1 MRNRFAVVLACSGLV
16 LSACSGMGG
25 VSDAEACR
33 TLQLAR
39 GASLDLEMAVI
50 KQNPKNLHEILPP
63 TSDTIA
69 KFDEVESSLTEL
81 ADKLGS
87 GDKADLAFQLFKD
100 LDSMLQDAYAGR
112 MLSMETGSA
121 LASDMTQ
128 VTALCGY

>member
-1 MRNRFAVVLACSGLV
+1 M
-16 LSACSGMGG
+16 
-25 VSDAEACR
+25 
-33 TLQLAR
+33 
-39 GASLDLEMAVI
+39 LDLEMAVI
-50 KQNPKNLHEILPP
+50 QQNPENLHEILPP

-87 GDKADLAFQLFKD
+87 GDKADLAFQMFAD
-100 LDSMLQDAYAGR
+100 LDSMLQDAHAGR

-121 LASDMTQ
+121 LGSDATQ